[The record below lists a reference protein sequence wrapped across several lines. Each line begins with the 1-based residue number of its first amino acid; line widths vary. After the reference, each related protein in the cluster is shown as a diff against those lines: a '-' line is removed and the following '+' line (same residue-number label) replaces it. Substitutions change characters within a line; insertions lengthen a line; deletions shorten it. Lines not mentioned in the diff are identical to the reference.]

1 MEAENGYILQM
12 KNICK
17 SFPGV
22 KALDHV
28 DLNLKPGE
36 VLALCGENGAGK
48 STLMKVLAG
57 LYQPDEGEIPRVTPP
72 ALTTPEDEY
81 RGAANRSEADGG
93 DCTGDC
99 PWCAYSDFG

>member
-36 VLALCGENGAGK
+36 VLALCGEIH
-48 STLMKVLAG
+48 V
-57 LYQPDEGEIPRVTPP
+57 DEGSGRFVS
-72 ALTTPEDEY
+72 A
-81 RGAANRSEADGG
+81 G
-93 DCTGDC
+93 
-99 PWCAYSDFG
+99 